1 MAAGCTAPWASHP
14 SEVLSELPPLLESV
28 AGQKYHCPQMES
40 LRNGLPQTA
49 FRTDGTARTL
59 LAVIGSET
67 LKFPDIKNPLSAP
80 VIFSA
85 TGSHRASSAVA
96 CPQAGSPIQEC
107 ISVTGYLLFKVQPG
121 FLKNPSPLIQFQK
134 AFAPNFF
141 YSLIIFSNLDKILTF
156 RL

>member
-49 FRTDGTARTL
+49 FRTDGTARTF
-59 LAVIGSET
+59 LAVIDSET
-67 LKFPDIKNPLSAP
+67 LKSPDIKNPLSAP

-121 FLKNPSPLIQFQK
+121 LLKKPFTTYPVSEGVCTKL
-134 AFAPNFF
+134 F